1 MSGTTNLGVTFVV
14 ATQNQKE
21 VPINAGFDTLDRALT
36 ETFDANLS
44 AGNLV
49 LTETQYRQALSIR
62 ATSATVAGRTVT
74 LPQRRRVSLLRND
87 AANTQAVGFVRG
99 TTAVTLQVGEA
110 AWVVTDGTANGL
122 AVLMRDFGRVLLSGS
137 AVYDPPSIAAA
148 AGVTTAVTVTGA
160 ALGDIVT
167 GVSFSLDL
175 QGLSVSGSVSAPD
188 TVSVLFFNG
197 TTSAIDLASGTLRV
211 RVEKA

>member
-21 VPINAGFDTLDRALT
+21 VPINAGFDALDRALT
-36 ETFDANLS
+36 ETFDANVS
-44 AGNLV
+44 AVNV
-49 LTETQYRQALSIR
+49 VVTDAQYRQALSIR
-62 ATSATVAGRTVT
+62 ATGATTAGRTIT

-87 AANTQAVGFVRG
+87 AANSQAVGFVRG
-99 TTAVTLQVGEA
+99 TTTVTLQVGET
-110 AWVVTDGTANGL
+110 AWVVTDGMANGL
-122 AVLMRDFGRVLLSGS
+122 AMLMRDFGRMQLSGS
-137 AVYDPPSIAAA
+137 AAYDPPSIAADT
-148 AGVTTAVTVTGA
+148 GVTTTVTVPGV

-175 QGLSVSGSVSAPD
+175 QGLSVTGWVSTAD
-188 TVSVLFFNG
+188 TVSVRIFNG
-197 TTSAIDLASGTLRV
+197 TAAAVDLASGTLRA

>member
-1 MSGTTNLGVTFVV
+1 MSGTTNLGVTYVV

-21 VPINAGFDTLDRALT
+21 VPINAAFDALDRALT
-36 ETFDANLS
+36 ETFDANLA
-44 AGNLV
+44 AGNVV
-49 LTETQYRQALSIR
+49 LTDAQYRQALSIR
-62 ATSATVAGRTVT
+62 ATGATTAGRTIT

-99 TTAVTLQVGEA
+99 TTTVTLQVGEA
-110 AWVVTDGTANGL
+110 AWVVTDGTPNGL

-137 AVYDPPSIAAA
+137 TTYDPPAIAADT
-148 AGVTTAVTVTGA
+148 GVTTTVTVPGV

-175 QGLSVSGSVSAPD
+175 QGLSVIGWVSTAD
-188 TVSVLFFNG
+188 TVSVRIFNG
-197 TTSAIDLASGTLRV
+197 TAAAVDLASGTLRA